1 MNKNEVVRKL
11 NILINEAI
19 CHGADGAGSYAQNEE
34 KMVKAIESV
43 IKALELEYEYEVV
56 NCKENNIDLV
66 GIDISWGDW
75 FIVPKSA
82 LKDKN
87 NSKTTYVNLAYKDE
101 WNEWF

>member
-11 NILINEAI
+11 NVLINEAV
-19 CHGADGAGSYAQNEE
+19 CHGADSGGSYAQNEE
-34 KMVKAIESV
+34 NLIEAIESV
-43 IKALELEYEYEVV
+43 IKALGLDDEYEVV

-75 FIVPKSA
+75 FVVPKSA
-82 LKDKN
+82 LRNRAD
-87 NSKTTYVNLAYKDE
+87 SKTTYVNLTYEDE